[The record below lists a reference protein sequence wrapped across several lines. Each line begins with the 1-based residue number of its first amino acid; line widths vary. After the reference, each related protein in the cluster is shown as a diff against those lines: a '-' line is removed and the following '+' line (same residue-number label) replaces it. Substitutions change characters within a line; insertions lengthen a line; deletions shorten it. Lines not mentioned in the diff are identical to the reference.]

1 MIGNVIVLNGTSSAG
16 KTTLAKAIQ
25 TTADEP
31 YQLFAFDQFRDG
43 LPDRYRGLNSPEGS
57 PGYAGLNVVAAPD
70 DGIVKAFIKLGTHAL
85 TMLHGMHQAI
95 ASFARTGH
103 HVIVDHYVNH
113 PDAADDLVSTFADLN
128 TTLVRVICDR
138 PELLRRESLRPG
150 RFPGT
155 AETQREIMNECFKYD
170 LTVDS
175 THTSATALAREVL
188 THVANAAKQG
198 ITINDTL

>member
-25 TTADEP
+25 TTAEEP
-31 YQLFAFDQFRDG
+31 YQLIAFDQFRDG
-43 LPDRYRGLNSPEGS
+43 LPDRFRGLNSPAGS

-70 DGIVKAFIKLGTHAL
+70 DGVVKAYIKLGSHAL

-113 PDAADDLVSTFADLN
+113 PHAADDLVSTFADLK
-128 TTLVRVICDR
+128 TTLVRVVCDR

-155 AETQREIMNECFKYD
+155 AETQRDIMNQCFKYD

-175 THTSATALAREVL
+175 THTSATILAREVL
-188 THVANAAKQG
+188 AFVANQTQG
-198 ITINDTL
+198 ITLDDTV

>member
-1 MIGNVIVLNGTSSAG
+1 MTGNVIVLNGTSSAG

-25 TTADEP
+25 TTAEEP

-43 LPDRYRGLNSPEGS
+43 LPDRFRGLNSPEGS
-57 PGYAGLNVVAAPD
+57 PGFAGLNVVAALD
-70 DGIVKAFIKLGTHAL
+70 DGVVKAYIKLGSHAL

-103 HVIVDHYVNH
+103 HVVVDHYVNH
-113 PDAADDLVSTFADLN
+113 PRAADDLVSTFADLK
-128 TTLVRVICDR
+128 TTLVRVVCER
-138 PELLRRESLRPG
+138 PELIRRESLRPG

-155 AETQREIMNECFKYD
+155 AETQRDIMNECFRYD

-175 THTSATALAREVL
+175 THTSATVLAEKVL
-188 THVANAAKQG
+188 AYVTDRTRGLAN
-198 ITINDTL
+198 DD